1 MHSHDPKLM
10 DATRLSCFSA
20 VGDGMHVELAAEA
33 DGGVLVSFREDEAL
47 GLQVVLH
54 GRPQDVVLSLA
65 DLKRAISKAESE
77 VHRESFY
84 DQGSSEC

>member
-1 MHSHDPKLM
+1 MHSHDPKLINS
-10 DATRLSCFSA
+10 TRLACFSA

-33 DGGVLVSFREDEAL
+33 DGEVLVSFREDESL

-54 GRPQDVVLSLA
+54 GRSRDVSLSLS
-65 DLKRAISKAESE
+65 DLKRAISLAESE

-84 DQGSSEC
+84 D